1 MAGKKGVNPFAK
13 AKGKGKMP
21 MDDKDMKGM
30 DMKKEKGGNPFAK
43 KKAKKK

>member
-13 AKGKGKMP
+13 AKGKKDMP
-21 MDDKDMKGM
+21 MDDKDMK
-30 DMKKEKGGNPFAK
+30 KGGNPFAK